1 MQMSRTT
8 IFLWFLLA
16 LVLVYGFDTWKKSR
30 EKLTML
36 NESQLKDGWGNTTLV
51 PDGVQTKV

>member
-1 MQMSRTT
+1 MSRTT

-16 LVLVYGFDTWKKSR
+16 LVLAYGFQKWQKSR

-51 PDGVQTKV
+51 PDGVQAKV

>member
-1 MQMSRTT
+1 MSRTT

-16 LVLVYGFDTWKKSR
+16 LVLAYGFQKWQKSR